1 MSPAFNELDLL
12 ALSELAWETV
22 DPEGDHEAQEQAWT
36 VALHEDWPPIETAQ
50 QLRARLNE
58 IADAISWPPPAVHPR
73 ALVALMVFLGEHP
86 QRRQVEEAM
95 LDDALDDAYPDGLPA
110 DIAAWLAERRQ
121 TPAAHRRTH
130 GARQPR
136 RHSDTR
142 PPLPEDTSTA

>member
-1 MSPAFNELDLL
+1 MPTAFNELDLL
-12 ALSELAWETV
+12 ALSELAWDIV

-50 QLRARLNE
+50 QLSARLNE
-58 IADAISWPPPAVHPR
+58 IADAISWPPPAIHPR
-73 ALVALMVFLGEHP
+73 ALVALMVFLAEHP
-86 QRRQVEEAM
+86 HRRRVEEA
-95 LDDALDDAYPDGLPA
+95 LLADALDDAYPDELPG
-110 DIAAWLAERRQ
+110 DMVAWLAERRQ